1 MAKTQGKKKILIIED
16 EGALLEVLTD
26 KFTRDGFEV
35 AQAQN
40 GEEGLKAALKT
51 KPDLILLDIIMP
63 AMDGLTML
71 KKLRNDTE
79 GQGIPVIIISNLSEV
94 EKISEILGT
103 KKGVLEH
110 IVKSHWS
117 MDELVKK
124 VKQTLGLYNLL
135 KQ

>member
-1 MAKTQGKKKILIIED
+1 MAKNQVKKKILIIED
-16 EGALLEVLTD
+16 EGALLEVLSD
-26 KFTRDGFEV
+26 KFLRDGFEV
-35 AQAQN
+35 VKAGN
-40 GEEGLKAALKT
+40 GEEGLTAAKSSH
-51 KPDLILLDIIMP
+51 PDLILLDIIMP

-71 KKLRNDTE
+71 KKLRNDAE